1 MPFLLIATRTGELV
15 RSIDLSH
22 RRKLTIGRSERC
34 DITIGARSVSRHH
47 ALLFRHGERWLLA
60 DTDSTTG
67 VFTGSDEAEVRLTLS
82 ELTADAWLRIG
93 PAYLW
98 LDDEEDSSR
107 PSTGRSAI
115 LRSRSGDTLAPIDDP
130 ALDLISS
137 FGSGKAA
144 EDEYRGGARLR
155 IRDEKC
161 HPRLELDLSGRE
173 CVTIGRGKVCDITID
188 AESVSLLHAVLY
200 LAGKRWCLFDLDS
213 ANGTF
218 IEGKRIGRQALSDHM
233 IIALG
238 PTLMTLSGSHVGQG
252 ERKQAAAEAD
262 PSPGGDLSAIFDEG
276 A

>member
-1 MPFLLIATRTGELV
+1 MPFLLIATKTGELV

-34 DITIGARSVSRHH
+34 DITIGAGSVSRHH

-67 VFTGSDEAEVRLTLS
+67 VFTGSDDEEVRLTLS
-82 ELTADAWLRIG
+82 ELTTDAWLRIG

-98 LDDEEDSSR
+98 LDDNEQDGSR

-115 LRSRSGDTLAPIDDP
+115 GKSRSGKTGAPVEDP

-137 FGSGKAA
+137 FGSGQAP
-144 EDEYRGGARLR
+144 EDNYHDGARLR

-161 HPRLELDLSGRE
+161 RPRLEVDLSGRE
-173 CVTIGRGKVCDITID
+173 CVTIGRSQGCDVTID
-188 AESVSLLHAVLY
+188 AESVSALHAVLY
-200 LAGKRWCLFDLDS
+200 LEGRRWSLFDLDS

-218 IEGKRIGRQALSDHM
+218 VEGKRIGRQSLSDHM

-238 PTLMTLSGSHVGQG
+238 PTLMTISGAHAGRGAPRGAEG
-252 ERKQAAAEAD
+252 ESATAPA
-262 PSPGGDLSAIFDEG
+262 DLSAIFDEG